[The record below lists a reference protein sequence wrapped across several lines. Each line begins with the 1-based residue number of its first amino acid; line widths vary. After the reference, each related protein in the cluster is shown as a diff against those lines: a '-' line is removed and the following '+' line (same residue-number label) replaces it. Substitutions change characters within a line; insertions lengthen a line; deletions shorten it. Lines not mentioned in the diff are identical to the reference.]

1 MGLAAAGIVDV
12 DPVLRHF
19 GARKEIARKEFRRFV
34 MVGIKQGH
42 RNEFYLADEG
52 QILGSE
58 EFVEAMI
65 HRLGQTPR
73 RGKDIY
79 RITNP
84 VTTFDAAALVQ
95 AVAKNYGVA
104 REKICSRGK
113 NMRLMR
119 AKEAMILVGRRLG
132 A

>member
-1 MGLAAAGIVDV
+1 VGLAAAGIVDV

-19 GARKEIARKEFRRFV
+19 GARKEIAGKEFRRFV